1 MRYEIRIA
9 GSGGQGIIVAGIIL
23 AEAGIFKGYHVIQ
36 SQNYGPEARGGTS
49 VSEVIMSDAEIDYPK
64 TLGLDMLLAFNQR
77 ACDENLR
84 DMKPQGLVIV
94 DADSVSSVLWVNV
107 VRVPFARL
115 SQNKYKEQRFT
126 NVLAVG
132 VLAPFCP
139 WVSTYSIHEAI
150 AKRMPQGTIES
161 NLVAFREG
169 VKLGRSLKKRI
180 TFQELEG
187 PLEV

>member
-1 MRYEIRIA
+1 MRHEMRIA

-49 VSEVIMSDAEIDYPK
+49 VSEVIISDAEIDYPK

-94 DADSVSSVLWVNV
+94 DADSVNSVLWVNV
-107 VRVPFARL
+107 VRVPFSRL
-115 SQNKYKEQRFT
+115 SQSKYGEQKLA

-139 WVSTYSIHEAI
+139 WFSTYSIHEAI

-161 NLVAFREG
+161 NLIAFREG
-169 VKLGRSLKKRI
+169 VKLGRNLKKRI
-180 TFQELEG
+180 VFQELEG
-187 PLEV
+187 PVEV